1 MVLYTAASHD
11 LTNMICTVNLT
22 FGRFYSLQSL
32 MVTVDLD
39 LDLHNYV
46 RETLDLQP
54 PISQKA
60 KGLTGDIVLNQVGAV
75 ILIKVARRA

>member
-39 LDLHNYV
+39 LHTGNYV
-46 RETLDLQP
+46 RETLQP